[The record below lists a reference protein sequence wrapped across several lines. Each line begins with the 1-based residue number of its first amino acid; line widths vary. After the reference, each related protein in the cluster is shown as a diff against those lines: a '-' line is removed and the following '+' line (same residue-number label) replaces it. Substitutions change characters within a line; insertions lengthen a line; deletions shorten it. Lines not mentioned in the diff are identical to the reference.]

1 MSVGLDMCEEDLVIE
16 LDDEMVR
23 SFQSTG
29 GGDIVVVVAGDATDK
44 SLERRFVVCTL
55 RPAF

>member
-29 GGDIVVVVAGDATDK
+29 GGDIVVAVVGDATDK
-44 SLERRFVVCTL
+44 SLERRFVV
-55 RPAF
+55 